1 MLNLDDDERL
11 DQAIERFATIV
22 ERLHARQDRLE
33 HRLATL
39 YQGAAIAFTVV
50 VASLSFLVI
59 ILSQQ
64 LPGMTSAIGQMND
77 RFANVAANMAHMDRS
92 VARMKG
98 NMERFPEIVAN
109 VDRIHFGVAELSND
123 VEAMGATMA
132 AIDLDLG
139 TMAANIGDLRQSFEV
154 MEVNVGLMGRDVN
167 HLSSPARVINQF
179 NPFR

>member
-11 DQAIERFATIV
+11 DQAIERIANIV
-22 ERLHARQDRLE
+22 ERLHARQERLE
-33 HRLATL
+33 HRIATL
-39 YQGAAIAFTVV
+39 YQGVAIAFTVV

-64 LPGMTSAIGQMND
+64 LPGMTAAIRQMND

-92 VARMKG
+92 VGQMKG
-98 NMERFPEIVAN
+98 NVDRFPEIVAN
-109 VDRIHFGVAELSND
+109 LDRIHFGVAGLSDD
-123 VEAMGATMA
+123 VGAMGATMA
-132 AIDLDLG
+132 GIDLDLG
-139 TMAANIGDLRQSFEV
+139 AMAANIGDLRQSFEV
-154 MEVNVGLMGRDVN
+154 MEVNVGRMGRDVN

>member
-1 MLNLDDDERL
+1 MNLDDDERL
-11 DQAIERFATIV
+11 DQAIERFAGIL
-22 ERLHARQDRLE
+22 ERLHARQDVLE

-39 YQGAAIAFTVV
+39 YQGVAIAFTVV

-64 LPGMTSAIGQMND
+64 LPGLTAAIGQMNE
-77 RFANVAANMAHMDRS
+77 RFANVAANMARMDRS
-92 VARMKG
+92 VAQMQG

-109 VDRIHFGVAELSND
+109 VDRIHFGVTGLSDD
-123 VEAMGATMA
+123 VGAMGATIA

-139 TMAANIGDLRQSFEV
+139 AMAANIGDLRQSFEV

-167 HLSSPARVINQF
+167 HLSSPARIINQF